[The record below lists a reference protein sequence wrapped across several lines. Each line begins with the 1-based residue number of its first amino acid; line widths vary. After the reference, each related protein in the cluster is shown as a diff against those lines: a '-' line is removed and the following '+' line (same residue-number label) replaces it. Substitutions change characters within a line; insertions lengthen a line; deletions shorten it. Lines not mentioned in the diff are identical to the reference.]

1 MATST
6 NANSVPM
13 LTSSAS
19 VFSPKKKV
27 SAATTTPVTS
37 VVR

>member
-1 MATST
+1 MDTTT

-19 VFSPKKKV
+19 ADRGMNAASR
-27 SAATTTPVTS
+27 ATTAPMRIVI
-37 VVR
+37 R